1 MAVPNIFA
9 SKIGPIPLTELDTN
23 FATPVTIGTTPVT
36 LGTTV
41 TALAGVTLQAPN
53 LIASNLGTPVSGNLS
68 ACTNLSLGT
77 GVSGTLPIGSGGTGT
92 ATPSIVA
99 GTNVTVTG
107 TWPNQ
112 TINSSGGGGGGG
124 MVYPTAGIANS
135 TGIAWGTSYSTTGSG
150 TVIALADSPT
160 LITPV
165 LGTPAVGSVLT
176 NCTGLPLGTGVTG
189 TLPIAKGGTNSTTS
203 PTAGGAVYGT
213 GTAYAITAAGVSG
226 NALISTGAGAPS
238 FAPLAL
244 DVTNAN
250 VSGALSVING
260 GTGTATPSIVAGTN
274 VTVTGTWPNQTINS
288 IGGGGGGGTA
298 EKVSVFDF
306 MTLAQ
311 IADVTSFTASIDC
324 WDAFQN
330 ATNYL
335 QGFTYGGILYIPSGG
350 YKVSG
355 GTITNDRS
363 ANPALGRVSYEG
375 ADENSTIIVYTG
387 TGNNCFYLANAHSGG
402 TEPSAS
408 YQRISDLTIF
418 GPTSR
423 IGSCGITLNLGAF
436 AKFERLNIQGFD
448 YGMYLQDVDQTYFEK
463 VNLRFN
469 RHGLWGL
476 KSGSPGAAST
486 QPNNWTFASCTIGNN
501 GYYGAYITG
510 GSAINFIGGDIEYNG
525 AVAGASGFGIQLF
538 DSGYEGGVG
547 AAFHGVYFEGNN
559 GIADVILTGTT
570 VNATPMLG
578 VTHKLTGCTFNRNQ
592 LNQNTNNILC
602 NFGNP
607 ATVGQ
612 QQLILTGCAFK
623 TFGTYVPSAAR
634 PSIAYSGTAA
644 SATNF
649 FNLGSLF
656 TSSVEKPSFIAATT
670 PLSST
675 TALANNPI
683 TGTPSTT
690 NFLRG
695 DGTWS
700 TAPLTSLTTLANNP
714 IIGTPSASTFLRGDG
729 SWASPIVANGAY
741 TNVSNTFTAKQ
752 SFGLT
757 SPVATYGNY
766 IRTATAGDAAL
777 TIANDGT
784 AASAITTNVAT
795 NSTTGVLCNFVYG
808 ASTGSPVQKGSI
820 TYSGGLVNYVTTSDY
835 RLKENVVSISDS
847 INRIKNLRP
856 IRYTWIADPTFPT
869 IDGFLAHEVQ
879 SVVPEAVVGSK
890 DAVDEE
896 GNPKYQGID
905 QAKIVPLL
913 TAALQEAIAR
923 IEALEARLV

>member
-1 MAVPNIFA
+1 MSLPVIFA
-9 SKIGPIPLTELDTN
+9 NLTGQIPLSDLDQN
-23 FATPVTIGTTPVT
+23 FSTPITIGSTTLT
-36 LGTTV
+36 LGGNISSLPSASGGTGLTNPGTVGNVLTSTGTNWVSAPATGGGGSGTV
-41 TALAGVTLQAPN
+41 TSVGGGGTVNGISLSGVVTTAGSLTLGGALSGVSLTTQVAGTLPINNGGTGVITSTGTGANVLNTSPTLVAP
-53 LIASNLGTPVSGNLS
+53 ILGTPASGNLS
-68 ACTNLSLGT
+68 TCTGLPLST
-77 GVSGTLPIGSGGTGT
+77 GVTGTLPIINGGTGT
-92 ATPSIVA
+92 STPSLVA

-112 TINSSGGGGGGG
+112 TIASS
-124 MVYPTAGIANS
+124 
-135 TGIAWGTSYSTTGSG
+135 
-150 TVIALADSPT
+150 
-160 LITPV
+160 
-165 LGTPAVGSVLT
+165 
-176 NCTGLPLGTGVTG
+176 
-189 TLPIAKGGTNSTTS
+189 
-203 PTAGGAVYGT
+203 
-213 GTAYAITAAGVSG
+213 
-226 NALISTGAGAPS
+226 
-238 FAPLAL
+238 
-244 DVTNAN
+244 
-250 VSGALSVING
+250 
-260 GTGTATPSIVAGTN
+260 
-274 VTVTGTWPNQTINS
+274 
-288 IGGGGGGGTA
+288 GGGGTA

-311 IADVTSFTASIDC
+311 IADVESFTASIDC

-355 GTITNDRS
+355 GSITNDRS
-363 ANPALGRVSYEG
+363 VNPALGRVSYEG
-375 ADENSTIIVYTG
+375 ADENSTIIVYSG
-387 TGNNCFYLANAHSGG
+387 PGNNCFYLANAHSGG
-402 TEPSAS
+402 VEPSAS
-408 YQRISDLTIF
+408 YQRISDLSIF

-476 KSGSPGAAST
+476 KNGSPGAAST

-634 PSIAYSGTAA
+634 PSIAYSNTPA

-656 TSSVEKPSFIAATT
+656 TSSVEKPSFIASTT

-675 TALANNPI
+675 TA
-683 TGTPSTT
+683 
-690 NFLRG
+690 
-695 DGTWS
+695 
-700 TAPLTSLTTLANNP
+700 LANNP

-729 SWASPIVANGAY
+729 TWASPIVANGAY

-757 SPVATYGNY
+757 SPVATYGNF
-766 IRTATAGDAAL
+766 IRTVTAGDAAL
-777 TIANDGT
+777 TVANDGT
-784 AASAITTNVAT
+784 AASAITMNIAT

-808 ASTGSPVQKGSI
+808 ASTGSPVSKGFI
-820 TYSGGLVNYVTTSDY
+820 NYSGGLVNYVTTSDY

-847 INRIKNLRP
+847 INRVKNLRP
-856 IRYTWIADPTFPT
+856 IRYTWIDSPTFPT
-869 IDGFLAHEVQ
+869 VDGFLAHEVQ

-890 DAVDEE
+890 DAVDEK
-896 GNPKYQGID
+896 GDPKYQGID

-923 IEALEARLV
+923 IEALEAGLTVLEAK